1 MHDITPCLWF
11 DHQAE
16 EAVNFYLPIFPNS
29 RITQIARYGKAWPGQ
44 EGSVMTIAFE
54 LDGRPF
60 VALNG
65 GPVFMFNEA
74 ISFQVFCDTQERID
88 YFWDRLCDGGTES
101 QCGWLKD
108 KYGLSWQIVPRA
120 LTAMMTDPDPARV
133 ARMTEAMFKMTRLD
147 IAGLRKAYDNPQ

>member
-16 EAVNFYLPIFPNS
+16 EAVNFYLSIFPNS
-29 RITQIARYGKAWPGQ
+29 RITQIARYGKAGPGQ
-44 EGSVMTIAFE
+44 EGHVMTIAFE

-65 GPVFMFNEA
+65 GPIFKFTEA
-74 ISFQVFCDTQERID
+74 VSFQVFCDTQERVD
-88 YFWDRLCDGGTES
+88 HFWNRLSKDGTEV

-108 KYGLSWQIVPRA
+108 KHGLSWQIVPRA
-120 LTAMMTDPDPARV
+120 LPAMMADPDPARV
-133 ARMTEAMFKMTRLD
+133 RRVAEAMFKMVKLD
-147 IAGLRKAYDNPQ
+147 IAGLTQAYSPQ